1 MSEVKQGTVKWFN
14 PNKGY
19 GFIEPIDPE
28 GSADIFIHL
37 TAVERSGYDQLEKG
51 QEVLFT
57 LEDDPRKG
65 RKSIVSVEVV

>member
-1 MSEVKQGTVKWFN
+1 MTKGIVKWFCAK
-14 PNKGY
+14 KGY
-19 GFIEPIDPE
+19 GFIEPTEPN

-57 LEDDPRKG
+57 LEEDPNKG
-65 RKSIVSVEVV
+65 RKSVVSVEVV

>member
-1 MSEVKQGTVKWFN
+1 MTKGIVKWFCA
-14 PNKGY
+14 NKGY
-19 GFIEPIDPE
+19 GFIEPVDPE

-65 RKSIVSVEVV
+65 RKSVVSVEVVYK